1 MKRITIF
8 FDLFG
13 VLLDWDISCF
23 RAMKT
28 TALLKE
34 LSHKYSLWII
44 SNTSNGQ
51 INSLKSKFDFF
62 QYFNGIIT
70 SESAGSP
77 KPNISIFVY
86 AMRKANAPPNDSIF
100 VDDSMKN
107 IQSAESLG
115 INTHHYKNHD
125 KLIRFLEEYA

>member
-1 MKRITIF
+1 MKRTTIF

-13 VLLDWDISCF
+13 VLLGWGISGF
-23 RAMKT
+23 RALKT

-34 LSHKYSLWII
+34 LSHEHSLWII

-51 INSLKSKFDFF
+51 INSLKLKFDFF

-70 SESAGSP
+70 SESAGYS
-77 KPNISIFVY
+77 KPNNLIFNYALKKANTSPAESIF
-86 AMRKANAPPNDSIF
+86 I
-100 VDDSMKN
+100 DDSLKN

-115 INTHHYKNHD
+115 INTHYYKNHD
-125 KLIRFLEEYA
+125 KLIQFLEEYA

>member
-1 MKRITIF
+1 
-8 FDLFG
+8 
-13 VLLDWDISCF
+13 
-23 RAMKT
+23 MKT

-34 LSHKYSLWII
+34 LSHKHSLWII

-70 SESAGSP
+70 SESVGSS

-115 INTHHYKNHD
+115 INTHHYENHD